1 MRTIRRGCC
10 LNPYHN
16 HQVDEFLD
24 SVEEAVMGHVNDRVF
39 IMKLSALLQNQTF
52 VALPNTLTVADYASF
67 YLVSLT
73 FVLSLTWRSL

>member
-1 MRTIRRGCC
+1 M
-10 LNPYHN
+10 
-16 HQVDEFLD
+16 DEFLD
-24 SVEEAVMGHVNDRVF
+24 SVEEAVMGQVNDRVF

-52 VALPNTLTVADYASF
+52 VARPNPLTVADYASF

>member
-1 MRTIRRGCC
+1 M
-10 LNPYHN
+10 
-16 HQVDEFLD
+16 DEFLD
-24 SVEEAVMGHVNDRVF
+24 SVEEAVLGHVNDRVF

-73 FVLSLTWRSL
+73 FVLCAAWRSL

>member
-1 MRTIRRGCC
+1 
-10 LNPYHN
+10 
-16 HQVDEFLD
+16 
-24 SVEEAVMGHVNDRVF
+24 MGHVNDRVF

-73 FVLSLTWRSL
+73 FVHFAAWRSL